1 MTRNQILFVEGM
13 LVLGGILLLL
23 LVAGNPFGGGGGG
36 DDGARA
42 QETDAPGI
50 VTQQPTADA
59 GDDGGDDDDDEPL
72 QGECAVQTGRDFF
85 AANEI
90 VSFYGNPYAEALG
103 ILGALPIE
111 ELGPRLRIQAQ
122 AIDDTNGF
130 RGVQRALHIVSTTA
144 QTQPGNEGEYVLH
157 VDVDTLREYT
167 DYACSQRMLVFLD
180 LQIGRAG
187 LEAEIERVREFLELP
202 FVHLAMDPEFAMDE
216 GEVPGEVIGSFN
228 AEEINL
234 AQELLEGIVE
244 EKGIPDKVLIVHQF
258 TEEMIE
264 RPEDIA
270 EVPSVRTVVTMDG
283 FGEPAA
289 KAAKF
294 RTFSQPAEYSGL
306 KVFYQQDTPPMTE
319 AEIAA
324 LRPDLVIYQ

>member
-13 LVLGGILLLL
+13 LVLGGLLLLL
-23 LVAGNPFGGGGGG
+23 LVAGNPFSGGGGG
-36 DDGARA
+36 DDDARA
-42 QETDAPGI
+42 QETDAPGV
-50 VTQQPTADA
+50 VTQQPTGDA
-59 GDDGGDDDDDEPL
+59 GDDGGDDP
-72 QGECAVQTGRDFF
+72 QPSACAIQTDRDFF
-85 AANEI
+85 ASNEI

-111 ELGPRLRIQAQ
+111 ELGPRLRIQAT
-122 AIDDTNGF
+122 AIDETNGF
-130 RGVQRALHIVSTTA
+130 RGVQRALHIVSSTA
-144 QTQPGNEGEYVLH
+144 QPLPGNEGEYVLH
-157 VDVDTLREYT
+157 VDLDTLREYT

-180 LQIGRAG
+180 LQIGRAD
-187 LEAEIERVREFLELP
+187 LVAEIERVRDLLELP
-202 FVHLAMDPEFAMDE
+202 FVHLALDPEFKMDE
-216 GEVPGEVIGSFN
+216 GEIPGEVIGSYN

-234 AQELLEGIVE
+234 AQEMLEEIVE
-244 EKGIPDKVLIVHQF
+244 ERGIPDKVLIVHQF

-264 RPEDIA
+264 RPGDI
-270 EVPSVRTVVTMDG
+270 ENFPHVRTVVTMDG

-306 KVFYQQDTPPMTE
+306 KIFYQQDTPPMTE
-319 AEIAA
+319 TEIAA